1 MNHPIN
7 TGLLAYGTSGK
18 LFHAPFLHA
27 HPGFRLFSVTERHQQ
42 LAVANYPEIKTYA
55 TVDEHLRD
63 PEVEL
68 IIINTPNNTHFDYG
82 MQALMVGK
90 HILIEK
96 PFATSALEARALF
109 ELGKKLNLKVLV
121 YQNRRW
127 DSDFLSV
134 KQVLDSGSLGRLVE
148 VHFRFDRYRLAIGPK
163 KFKETAVPGSGL
175 LYDLGPHLVDQAIA
189 LFGNPIHFQQQ
200 TGIYRPN
207 SQVDDYV
214 FIRLSYPDDLQV
226 YLFASML
233 VAKQLPAFVL
243 NGLHGSYVKERT
255 DVQEDQLRIGIL
267 PGDKNYGV
275 EKDGLAGQ
283 LTIANAGGETT
294 TAYVPALKGDYMG
307 IFEAIYQTIRK
318 DAVYPV
324 TTEAVI
330 TQMSILENLQPA

>member
-1 MNHPIN
+1 MNHPIK

-18 LFHAPFLHA
+18 LFHTPFLHA
-27 HPGFRLFSVTERHQQ
+27 HPGFGLYSVTERHQQ

-82 MQALMVGK
+82 MQALMAGK

-96 PFATSALEARALF
+96 PFATSVLEANTLF
-109 ELGKKLNLKVLV
+109 ELGKKLNLKVLA
-121 YQNRRW
+121 YQNRRL

-134 KQVLDSGSLGRLVE
+134 KQVLESGRLGRLVE

-163 KFKETAVPGSGL
+163 QFKETDVPGSGI
-175 LYDLGPHLVDQAIA
+175 LYDLGSHLVDQAIA
-189 LFGNPIHFQQQ
+189 LFGNPIYFQQQ

-226 YLFASML
+226 YIFASML

-243 NGLHGSYVKERT
+243 NGIHGSYIKERT
-255 DVQEDQLRIGIL
+255 DVQEDQLRSGVL
-267 PGDKNYGV
+267 PDDENYGL

-283 LTIANAGGETT
+283 LTIVNTEGEKTT
-294 TAYVPALKGDYMG
+294 EYLPALKGDYMG
-307 IFEAIYQTIRK
+307 IFDAVYQTIREN
-318 DAVYPV
+318 AAFPV
-324 TTEAVI
+324 APEAVI
-330 TQMSILENLQPA
+330 TQMSILENSQLV